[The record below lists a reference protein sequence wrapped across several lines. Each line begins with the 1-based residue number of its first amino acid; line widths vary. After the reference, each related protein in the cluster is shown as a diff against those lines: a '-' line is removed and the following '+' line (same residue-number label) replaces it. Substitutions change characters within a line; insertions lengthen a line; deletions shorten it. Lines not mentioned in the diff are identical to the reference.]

1 MCKISKEKISDLIVV
16 EGKSDI
22 DFLSSFLDADFYKV
36 NGSAINEK
44 DIKYLKEVIKKRDI
58 IVLTD
63 PDYPGLQIRNKIN
76 KEIPE
81 VKNAYVRKEVSIK
94 HHKVGVAESTK
105 EEVLNSLKN
114 IKSNENHKKGNLS
127 VNDLYDLGL
136 SGIESS
142 KELRKLVCERF
153 NIGFNNT
160 KRMLEKINLLN
171 ISKSEIEE
179 IIKDVN
185 SKRNH
190 RFL

>member
-76 KEIPE
+76 KEIP
-81 VKNAYVRKEVSIK
+81 S
-94 HHKVGVAESTK
+94 
-105 EEVLNSLKN
+105 
-114 IKSNENHKKGNLS
+114 
-127 VNDLYDLGL
+127 
-136 SGIESS
+136 
-142 KELRKLVCERF
+142 
-153 NIGFNNT
+153 
-160 KRMLEKINLLN
+160 
-171 ISKSEIEE
+171 
-179 IIKDVN
+179 
-185 SKRNH
+185 
-190 RFL
+190 

>member
-1 MCKISKEKISDLIVV
+1 MCKILKEKISDLIVV
-16 EGKSDI
+16 EGKSDV

-44 DIKYLKEVIKKRDI
+44 DIKYLKEVIKKRGI

-94 HHKVGVAESTK
+94 RHK

-142 KELRKLVCERF
+142 RELRKLVCERL

-171 ISKSEIEE
+171 ISKNEIEE

-185 SKRNH
+185 GK
-190 RFL
+190 

>member
-136 SGIESS
+136 SGIENS
-142 KELRKLVCERF
+142 KELRKLVCERL

-185 SKRNH
+185 SK
-190 RFL
+190 